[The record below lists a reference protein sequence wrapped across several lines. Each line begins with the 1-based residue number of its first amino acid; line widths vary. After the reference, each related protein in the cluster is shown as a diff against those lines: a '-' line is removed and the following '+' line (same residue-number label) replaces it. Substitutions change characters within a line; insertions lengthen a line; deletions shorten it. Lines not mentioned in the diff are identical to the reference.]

1 MWITF
6 SASAPEATETYG
18 PKLTTSVINL
28 MLNWG
33 PIMYLVFVPI
43 VMMMLNS
50 NTGGKGVYYTILLG
64 AALCA
69 AGSLVR
75 MVPTWMGFEL
85 HPAAILLLHTGQILN
100 GCAGPSMAG
109 ACTAFAACWFAPDE
123 RVLATAIAYGICA
136 LGPAL
141 AFIFAMFVRSKHD
154 LELLLLIE
162 MIS

>member
-1 MWITF
+1 
-6 SASAPEATETYG
+6 
-18 PKLTTSVINL
+18 

-43 VMMMLNS
+43 VMVMLNS
-50 NTGGKGVYYTILLG
+50 NVGGKGVYYTILLG
-64 AALCA
+64 AFLCA

-75 MVPTWMGFEL
+75 MVPTWMGLER
-85 HPAAILLLHTGQILN
+85 HVTAIWLLHAGQILN

-141 AFIFAMFVRSKHD
+141 AFIFAMFVRSQHD
-154 LELLLLIE
+154 LEVLLLLE

>member
-1 MWITF
+1 M
-6 SASAPEATETYG
+6 YG
-18 PKLTTSVINL
+18 PKLTNSVINL
-28 MLNWG
+28 LLNWG

-50 NTGGKGVYYTILLG
+50 NLGGKGVYYTIFLG

-69 AGSLVR
+69 AGSLIR

-85 HPAAILLLHTGQILN
+85 HPSAILLLHVGQILN

-141 AFIFAMFVRSKHD
+141 AFIFAMFVRSTQD
-154 LELLLLIE
+154 LELLLLLE